1 MNKGIKLTN
10 MSKEVGNNKLYF
22 NLNYYDN
29 NIYLNIPLIESMYLN
44 KIDMSLIYSYQD
56 RYENVGFGKGMKPN
70 YYNKLVINNGV
81 YKIIGSDGRVDEYE
95 ISQYNKKTNQTIEE
109 IYDDYEDDSYYVLT
123 DKYKNRLE
131 YYDDWTYPNIVTK
144 ERKTITVDFD
154 YGEIRNNYDDKL
166 VLVKENNLIKQII
179 YKYKNEAKR
188 DVLLNYSGE
197 YLSEII
203 YRENNNEIGKVKLE
217 YLTNKITIRDVYLN
231 EEVSVKLNNDKI
243 DEIIEYGNKTKV
255 VYDGCITRVIDN
267 NDEIEI
273 TYDNKNMV
281 LFEKN
286 KYGDISYTKYND
298 NEVIEYSNQINL
310 NDNKR
315 ELKLNEF
322 SNVGVNITKEN
333 DYYVVR
339 TTGNNV
345 NKFSYK
351 INTNGVASDDL
362 TLMALVRL
370 NKSLNEFSNVIVD
383 LRADRLS
390 RNIVRKREY
399 DGNYELLAVGISAKS
414 SYSYIEIELTLV
426 GEVDLRIKDVYLFN
440 KNLGSFYTYD
450 KANNLIDSLGKK
462 SETKEYNSDNLV
474 TKNIDETGAL
484 NEYSYD
490 SLGHLLKQKM
500 PYGVISENEY
510 DSKGNVTKSSVNG
523 IVRKNEYDKLGLYKT
538 KEIDEFNK
546 EIKYFYDSYGKI
558 IRVEDSIKS
567 LEYDY
572 NLDNTINCLKLGENV
587 VSYGYDNYKR
597 INKITNK
604 NGSIYEFNYDEYNN
618 ITSIKLNNQEI
629 YKYSYDELG
638 NIIAQE
644 VGANKYS
651 FSYDSNNN
659 LSKVYYNGSLEY
671 EYVYNNK
678 NELIKVLDNR
688 GNVVEENKITNEGVN
703 NKNSDYELNYYKDN
717 LGDINIVDIKTSEN
731 RIISYYDGINRS
743 KASNPDSLKGAY
755 YDTSYFVGNNIL
767 ENKNK
772 KLVPIQSLE
781 VKKEGVI
788 EYVDVDSSH
797 KLSYK
802 LDVNCPHNLECGFVG
817 FWFKSSYI
825 LNNSYLFST
834 GEKGFIG
841 IYYNNEKIYLEV
853 IDNSGV
859 KYSLIELSGII
870 KNSWNYVAL
879 SFINREDD
887 YSDNIC
893 EYLLMLNNNYDIYI
907 KKNPRINVGL
917 GLNPIYNLGHKKKD
931 NIEGNY
937 FNGKISSV
945 LITNR
950 SYLRYDDMLKYYK
963 MSSDYVIENENNRAV
978 NYSGVNNITNNEIL
992 NMFEIYPLM
1001 NSITSTSLKKPL
1013 AFDLREVSGYDK
1025 DRSFNYEEDINSYAF
1040 VSDGNVLKYE
1050 TSLSETGTIGISVKT
1065 KVVRDKGY
1073 LYEALDSSGRL
1084 LGLYKD
1090 NENKLVIDYNGKT
1103 IRTSLTLSLNNWHN
1117 VILSYKT
1124 DVTSESKQDYQMTF
1138 RLKLDDKEEI
1148 YIVNTNFRYSFFDIS
1163 IGRRFTYE
1171 TDITNLGVV
1180 DDYKALYGNVRMLCM
1195 RASYCEDVT
1204 INKLN
1209 EAMNL
1214 IGKSTGYDTLG
1225 RAVDKEVYNGKE
1237 IVLRNEYEYNQ
1248 TRITNEQIRG
1258 LDFEVNRSYSYDEL
1272 GNIIKIN
1279 DDKFG
1284 SHEYS
1289 YNKEGFLIK
1298 EDDISYTY
1306 DDNGNILTSGAL
1318 EFSYDSVIKDR
1329 LKAVGGYEITYDS
1342 SNNPI
1347 AYDENT
1353 YTYKGRKLIKYDN
1366 IEDHYEYKYNHKG
1379 LRIEKR
1385 NSEGLVIKYIY
1396 VNDQLVEEQR
1406 NNALIDYLYD
1416 EEQSLYGFILN
1427 KSTKYYYIRD
1437 INKNILGIVDNDGKL
1452 MVSYKYDSYGNIKQI
1467 SGDLSLGN
1475 LNPFRYK
1482 GYYYDNESGMY
1493 YCKSRYYV
1501 AYWRRWLN
1509 MDRIEYLDNTNI
1521 GNINL
1526 FSYCNNNPVMMI
1538 DDKGNMPK
1546 WAKWLIGG
1554 ALVVGAIA
1562 LTVATAGLGGGLATA
1577 LGGGVLGNVAS
1588 GVIIGAG
1595 VGAVSGALTNA
1606 GKQIISNGFDN
1617 FNWAEVGKSALSGG
1631 IAGGIAGGLFSGIK
1645 YKYSSKKIAESV
1657 SGINKA
1663 KLEYSNSLIS
1673 SCNKNLSKMPF
1684 SGSNIAK
1691 TLGKFAGNYNNAY
1704 SNYVLAEATNKIAEH
1719 AFEAAYFLLENL
1731 ISDLIGLLF

>member
-1 MNKGIKLTN
+1 
-10 MSKEVGNNKLYF
+10 
-22 NLNYYDN
+22 
-29 NIYLNIPLIESMYLN
+29 
-44 KIDMSLIYSYQD
+44 
-56 RYENVGFGKGMKPN
+56 
-70 YYNKLVINNGV
+70 
-81 YKIIGSDGRVDEYE
+81 
-95 ISQYNKKTNQTIEE
+95 
-109 IYDDYEDDSYYVLT
+109 
-123 DKYKNRLE
+123 
-131 YYDDWTYPNIVTK
+131 
-144 ERKTITVDFD
+144 
-154 YGEIRNNYDDKL
+154 
-166 VLVKENNLIKQII
+166 
-179 YKYKNEAKR
+179 
-188 DVLLNYSGE
+188 
-197 YLSEII
+197 
-203 YRENNNEIGKVKLE
+203 
-217 YLTNKITIRDVYLN
+217 
-231 EEVSVKLNNDKI
+231 
-243 DEIIEYGNKTKV
+243 
-255 VYDGCITRVIDN
+255 
-267 NDEIEI
+267 
-273 TYDNKNMV
+273 
-281 LFEKN
+281 
-286 KYGDISYTKYND
+286 
-298 NEVIEYSNQINL
+298 
-310 NDNKR
+310 
-315 ELKLNEF
+315 
-322 SNVGVNITKEN
+322 
-333 DYYVVR
+333 
-339 TTGNNV
+339 
-345 NKFSYK
+345 
-351 INTNGVASDDL
+351 
-362 TLMALVRL
+362 
-370 NKSLNEFSNVIVD
+370 
-383 LRADRLS
+383 
-390 RNIVRKREY
+390 
-399 DGNYELLAVGISAKS
+399 
-414 SYSYIEIELTLV
+414 
-426 GEVDLRIKDVYLFN
+426 
-440 KNLGSFYTYD
+440 
-450 KANNLIDSLGKK
+450 
-462 SETKEYNSDNLV
+462 
-474 TKNIDETGAL
+474 
-484 NEYSYD
+484 
-490 SLGHLLKQKM
+490 
-500 PYGVISENEY
+500 
-510 DSKGNVTKSSVNG
+510 
-523 IVRKNEYDKLGLYKT
+523 
-538 KEIDEFNK
+538 
-546 EIKYFYDSYGKI
+546 
-558 IRVEDSIKS
+558 
-567 LEYDY
+567 
-572 NLDNTINCLKLGENV
+572 
-587 VSYGYDNYKR
+587 
-597 INKITNK
+597 
-604 NGSIYEFNYDEYNN
+604 
-618 ITSIKLNNQEI
+618 
-629 YKYSYDELG
+629 
-638 NIIAQE
+638 
-644 VGANKYS
+644 
-651 FSYDSNNN
+651 
-659 LSKVYYNGSLEY
+659 
-671 EYVYNNK
+671 
-678 NELIKVLDNR
+678 
-688 GNVVEENKITNEGVN
+688 
-703 NKNSDYELNYYKDN
+703 
-717 LGDINIVDIKTSEN
+717 
-731 RIISYYDGINRS
+731 
-743 KASNPDSLKGAY
+743 
-755 YDTSYFVGNNIL
+755 
-767 ENKNK
+767 
-772 KLVPIQSLE
+772 
-781 VKKEGVI
+781 
-788 EYVDVDSSH
+788 
-797 KLSYK
+797 
-802 LDVNCPHNLECGFVG
+802 
-817 FWFKSSYI
+817 
-825 LNNSYLFST
+825 
-834 GEKGFIG
+834 
-841 IYYNNEKIYLEV
+841 
-853 IDNSGV
+853 
-859 KYSLIELSGII
+859 
-870 KNSWNYVAL
+870 
-879 SFINREDD
+879 
-887 YSDNIC
+887 
-893 EYLLMLNNNYDIYI
+893 MLNNNYDIYR
-907 KKNPRINVGL
+907 KKNPRLKVDIGS
-917 GLNPIYNLGHKKKD
+917 NPIYNLGYKKKD

-950 SYLRYDDMLKYYK
+950 SYLRYDDILKYYK

-978 NYSGVNNITNNEIL
+978 NYSGVNSITNNEIL

-1001 NSITSTSLKKPL
+1001 NSITSTSSTKPL

-1090 NENKLVIDYNGKT
+1090 NENKLVIDYNGKI

-1124 DVTSESKQDYQMTF
+1124 DVTSQSKQYYQMTF
-1138 RLKLDDKEEI
+1138 RLRLDDKEEI
-1148 YIVNTNFRYSFFDIS
+1148 HIVNTNFRYSFFTLS
-1163 IGRRFTYE
+1163 IGRKFTSE

-1180 DDYKALYGNVRMLCM
+1180 EDYKALYGNVRMLCM
-1195 RASYCEDVT
+1195 RTSYCEDVT

-1248 TRITNEQIRG
+1248 TRIVNEQIRG
-1258 LDFEVNRSYSYDEL
+1258 LDFEVNRSYSYDDL

-1318 EFSYDSVIKDR
+1318 EFSYDPIIKDR

-1437 INKNILGIVDNDGKL
+1437 INKNILGIVDNSGKL

-1562 LTVATAGLGGGLATA
+1562 LTVATAGLSGGLATA

-1588 GVIIGAG
+1588 GVIVGAG
-1595 VGAVSGALTNA
+1595 VGALTNA

-1645 YKYSSKKIAESV
+1645 YKYSSERIAESV

-1704 SNYVLAEATNKIAEH
+1704 SNYVLAEATNAIAEP
-1719 AFEAAYFLLENL
+1719 AFKAAYFLLENL
-1731 ISDLIGLLF
+1731 TSDLIGLLF

>member
-1 MNKGIKLTN
+1 M
-10 MSKEVGNNKLYF
+10 
-22 NLNYYDN
+22 
-29 NIYLNIPLIESMYLN
+29 
-44 KIDMSLIYSYQD
+44 
-56 RYENVGFGKGMKPN
+56 
-70 YYNKLVINNGV
+70 
-81 YKIIGSDGRVDEYE
+81 
-95 ISQYNKKTNQTIEE
+95 
-109 IYDDYEDDSYYVLT
+109 
-123 DKYKNRLE
+123 
-131 YYDDWTYPNIVTK
+131 
-144 ERKTITVDFD
+144 
-154 YGEIRNNYDDKL
+154 
-166 VLVKENNLIKQII
+166 
-179 YKYKNEAKR
+179 
-188 DVLLNYSGE
+188 
-197 YLSEII
+197 
-203 YRENNNEIGKVKLE
+203 
-217 YLTNKITIRDVYLN
+217 
-231 EEVSVKLNNDKI
+231 
-243 DEIIEYGNKTKV
+243 
-255 VYDGCITRVIDN
+255 
-267 NDEIEI
+267 
-273 TYDNKNMV
+273 
-281 LFEKN
+281 
-286 KYGDISYTKYND
+286 
-298 NEVIEYSNQINL
+298 
-310 NDNKR
+310 
-315 ELKLNEF
+315 
-322 SNVGVNITKEN
+322 
-333 DYYVVR
+333 
-339 TTGNNV
+339 
-345 NKFSYK
+345 
-351 INTNGVASDDL
+351 
-362 TLMALVRL
+362 
-370 NKSLNEFSNVIVD
+370 
-383 LRADRLS
+383 
-390 RNIVRKREY
+390 
-399 DGNYELLAVGISAKS
+399 
-414 SYSYIEIELTLV
+414 
-426 GEVDLRIKDVYLFN
+426 
-440 KNLGSFYTYD
+440 
-450 KANNLIDSLGKK
+450 
-462 SETKEYNSDNLV
+462 
-474 TKNIDETGAL
+474 
-484 NEYSYD
+484 
-490 SLGHLLKQKM
+490 
-500 PYGVISENEY
+500 
-510 DSKGNVTKSSVNG
+510 
-523 IVRKNEYDKLGLYKT
+523 
-538 KEIDEFNK
+538 
-546 EIKYFYDSYGKI
+546 
-558 IRVEDSIKS
+558 
-567 LEYDY
+567 
-572 NLDNTINCLKLGENV
+572 
-587 VSYGYDNYKR
+587 
-597 INKITNK
+597 
-604 NGSIYEFNYDEYNN
+604 
-618 ITSIKLNNQEI
+618 
-629 YKYSYDELG
+629 
-638 NIIAQE
+638 
-644 VGANKYS
+644 
-651 FSYDSNNN
+651 
-659 LSKVYYNGSLEY
+659 
-671 EYVYNNK
+671 
-678 NELIKVLDNR
+678 KVL
-688 GNVVEENKITNEGVN
+688 
-703 NKNSDYELNYYKDN
+703 
-717 LGDINIVDIKTSEN
+717 
-731 RIISYYDGINRS
+731 
-743 KASNPDSLKGAY
+743 
-755 YDTSYFVGNNIL
+755 
-767 ENKNK
+767 
-772 KLVPIQSLE
+772 
-781 VKKEGVI
+781 
-788 EYVDVDSSH
+788 
-797 KLSYK
+797 
-802 LDVNCPHNLECGFVG
+802 
-817 FWFKSSYI
+817 YI

-893 EYLLMLNNNYDIYI
+893 EYLLMLNNNYDIYR
-907 KKNPRINVGL
+907 KKNPRLNVGL
-917 GLNPIYNLGHKKKD
+917 GANPIYNLGHKKKD
-931 NIEGNY
+931 NIESNY
-937 FNGKISSV
+937 FTGKISSV

-950 SYLRYDDMLKYYK
+950 SYLRYDDILKYYR

-978 NYSGVNNITNNEIL
+978 NYSGVNNITNNDIL
-992 NMFEIYPLM
+992 KMFEIYPLM
-1001 NSITSTSLKKPL
+1001 NSITSTSLTKPL

-1040 VSDGNVLKYE
+1040 VSDGNVLKYQ

-1103 IRTSLTLSLNNWHN
+1103 IRTSLTLSINNWHN

-1124 DVTSESKQDYQMTF
+1124 DVTSESKQYYQMTF
-1138 RLKLDDKEEI
+1138 RIRLDDKEEI
-1148 YIVNTNFRYSFFDIS
+1148 YIVNTNFRYKVFDIS
-1163 IGRRFTYE
+1163 IGRKFTYE

-1180 DDYKALYGNVRMLCM
+1180 EDYKALYGNVRMLCM

-1258 LDFEVNRSYSYDEL
+1258 LDFEVNRSYSYDDL

-1298 EDDISYTY
+1298 EDDISYSY

-1437 INKNILGIVDNDGKL
+1437 INKNILGIVDNSGKL

-1467 SGDLSLGN
+1467 SGDVSLGN

-1554 ALVVGAIA
+1554 VVIAALA
-1562 LTVATAGLGGGLATA
+1562 VATVVTSGTA
-1577 LGGGVLGNVAS
+1577 
-1588 GVIIGAG
+1588 GVIMGAAFYG
-1595 VGAVSGALTNA
+1595 SVTSSVSGAIV
-1606 GKQIISNGFDN
+1606 GGIVGGVSNGLNGVFEGAADG
-1617 FNWAEVGKSALSGG
+1617 FLIGAITGG
-1631 IAGGIAGGLFSGIK
+1631 ITGAAT
-1645 YKYSSKKIAESV
+1645 
-1657 SGINKA
+1657 SGINIATGSLKIVGSAQKTGSLFHQFASNVQAGKMSLAVGRYSEIHLNRSKGLGIKGYRPDVTGVTKNGLRVVEVVSSTQTYTSQVA
-1663 KLEYSNSLIS
+1663 KINRMMGQYSHI
-1673 SCNKNLSKMPF
+1673 
-1684 SGSNIAK
+1684 
-1691 TLGKFAGNYNNAY
+1691 
-1704 SNYVLAEATNKIAEH
+1704 TN
-1719 AFEAAYFLLENL
+1719 
-1731 ISDLIGLLF
+1731 GLTIDALRFITSWFVF